1 MDEKQALES
10 PARRAF
16 FRKAGV
22 GVGAAGVLA
31 VGLSGGSSKA
41 QEITKMYLKKSAYRE
56 TEHVKKFY
64 KSARLLESIKSDDS
78 L

>member
-31 VGLSGGSSKA
+31 VGLSGGSTRA
-41 QEITKMYLKKSAYRE
+41 QEKTKKDFKKSAYRE
-56 TEHVKKFY
+56 TEHVKKAY
-64 KSARLLESIKSDDS
+64 ESARL
-78 L
+78 

>member
-1 MDEKQALES
+1 MGEKQALES

-31 VGLSGGSSKA
+31 VGLSGGSPQA
-41 QEITKMYLKKSAYRE
+41 QETTKKDFKKSAYRE
-56 TEHVKKFY
+56 TEHVKKVY
-64 KSARLLESIKSDDS
+64 ESARL
-78 L
+78 

>member
-16 FRKAGV
+16 FRTA

-31 VGLSGGSSKA
+31 VGLSGGSTRA
-41 QEITKMYLKKSAYRE
+41 QEITKKDFKKSAYRE
-56 TEHVKKFY
+56 TEHVKKVY
-64 KSARLLESIKSDDS
+64 ESARL
-78 L
+78 